1 MAAHQVDPN
10 NEEAP
15 PGVLVVDNNAPA
27 APGALLNV
35 DSLGDDKQAGDSQFI
50 APRPEVDQLQGDGQE
65 GLDAPVLLRSPPVDA
80 GQDHGQVAAR
90 FRSIARGLAAAA
102 LPALAAVLAP
112 GRRARR
118 DPRRVG
124 RGRPADLERRP
135 QRPRR
140 DARDDVHPR
149 PDDLPH
155 RGLPPLHQGL
165 AQAGHARLRAPRG
178 RDPAHRPADPRARRR
193 QAADP
198 LQEPR
203 HAARRAALDA
213 LPRRRVRAL
222 VRRHLPAV
230 PLRQGRRGDAGQDVH
245 VQAHGRSR
253 LGRRLALPRP
263 LPVDGG
269 VDRRR
274 HVRRA
279 LDRRARRAA
288 APTASSSSRSP
299 AGTASRRSTAAR
311 SSATRRSSARRSGSA
326 SSGT

>member
-1 MAAHQVDPN
+1 M
-10 NEEAP
+10 
-15 PGVLVVDNNAPA
+15 
-27 APGALLNV
+27 
-35 DSLGDDKQAGDSQFI
+35 
-50 APRPEVDQLQGDGQE
+50 
-65 GLDAPVLLRSPPVDA
+65 DA
-80 GQDHGQVAAR
+80 GQDHGQLAAR

-102 LPALAAVLAP
+102 LPALAAVLGPAAAHAATRDVWVAAVP
-112 GRRARR
+112 QTWNAVPNARDAMHGTTFTRAQTTFPTVVYRRYTKDWRKPVTLAYERRA
-118 DPRRVG
+118 G
-124 RGRPADLERRP
+124 A
-135 QRPRR
+135 
-140 DARDDVHPR
+140 HS
-149 PDDLPH
+149 
-155 RGLPPLHQGL
+155 
-165 AQAGHARLRAPRG
+165 
-178 RDPAHRPADPRARRR
+178 AHRPADPRARRR
-193 QAADP
+193 RAADP

-222 VRRHLPAV
+222 VRRDLPAAA
-230 PLRQGRRGDAGQDVH
+230 LRQGRRGDAGQDVH

-288 APTASSSSRSP
+288 AGPRVPRRVRRLARLP
-299 AGTASRRSTAAR
+299 DDRRPRVRRQHAGLR
-311 SSATRRSSARRSGSA
+311 ARRSGSA